1 MLLLKFPAIMQV
13 AYDETSDDLLGEFSH
28 MTLAEGCFWLS
39 VTNLVTIGY
48 GSIVSF
54 ATAALAYLFCA
65 DHACA
70 CLISIRERPS
80 AVGLSSVYM

>member
-1 MLLLKFPAIMQV
+1 MQV

-28 MTLAEGCFWLS
+28 ITLAEGCFWLS

-48 GSIVSF
+48 GSIVSHF
-54 ATAALAYLFCA
+54 SNASLTYLICA
-65 DHACA
+65 DHVFA

-80 AVGLSSVYM
+80 ALGLPAVSL

>member
-1 MLLLKFPAIMQV
+1 MQA

-54 ATAALAYLFCA
+54 ATAALAYLLCA
-65 DHACA
+65 DHAFA
-70 CLISIRERPS
+70 CLISIKERRS
-80 AVGLSSVYM
+80 AFGLPAVYM

>member
-1 MLLLKFPAIMQV
+1 MQA

-54 ATAALAYLFCA
+54 AKAALTYLLCA
-65 DHACA
+65 DYAFA
-70 CLISIRERPS
+70 CLISIRERPA
-80 AVGLSSVYM
+80 AVGLPAMYM

>member
-1 MLLLKFPAIMQV
+1 MQA

-48 GSIVSF
+48 GSIVSVLN
-54 ATAALAYLFCA
+54 TILTYLSCA
-65 DHACA
+65 DHLLLHA
-70 CLISIRERPS
+70 S
-80 AVGLSSVYM
+80 